1 MTSKVIVVH
10 ILKISQDDD
19 ISFVNKWDQSILE
32 CDQSYARFLSFW
44 HDMKF

>member
-1 MTSKVIVVH
+1 MTSKIIVAH

-19 ISFVNKWDQSILE
+19 ISLVNKWDQSILQRE
-32 CDQSYARFLSFW
+32 QSYARFLSFW

>member
-19 ISFVNKWDQSILE
+19 ISFVNKWDQSILQRE
-32 CDQSYARFLSFW
+32 QCYARFLSFW
-44 HDMKF
+44 RDMKF

>member
-19 ISFVNKWDQSILE
+19 ISFVNKWDQSILQRE
-32 CDQSYARFLSFW
+32 QSYARFLSFW

>member
-1 MTSKVIVVH
+1 MTLKVIVVH

-19 ISFVNKWDQSILE
+19 ISFVNKWDQSILQRE
-32 CDQSYARFLSFW
+32 QSYARFLSFW

>member
-10 ILKISQDDD
+10 ILKISQDDS
-19 ISFVNKWDQSILE
+19 SFVNKWDQSILRE
-32 CDQSYARFLSFW
+32 QSYARFLSFW

>member
-19 ISFVNKWDQSILE
+19 ISFVNKWDQSISQRE
-32 CDQSYARFLSFW
+32 QSYARFLSFW